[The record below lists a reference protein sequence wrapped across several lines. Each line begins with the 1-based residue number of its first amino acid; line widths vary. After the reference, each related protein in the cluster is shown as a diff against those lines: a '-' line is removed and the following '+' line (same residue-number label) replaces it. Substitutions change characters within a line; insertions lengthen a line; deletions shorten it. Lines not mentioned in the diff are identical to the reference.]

1 MKIGELAKAAEVS
14 KDAIR
19 HYLDT
24 GLLQA
29 EKDPGNGYQVFSPEA
44 VSRLRFIKQAQQ
56 LGFRLEDIA
65 GIFRDAE
72 DAQSPCPRVRDII
85 VERIRETR
93 QQIAELT
100 RLCDNME
107 TAVESWEQMP
117 NQMPNGHSICRLIES
132 QTKPKSTPPACAAI
146 ASDAGEASLCL
157 QE

>member
-14 KDAIR
+14 KDTIR
-19 HYLDT
+19 HYLDM

-56 LGFRLEDIA
+56 LGFRLDDIA
-65 GIFRDAE
+65 RIFEDAQ

-107 TAVESWEQMP
+107 KAVGSWEEMP
-117 NQMPNGHSICRLIES
+117 NQMPNGQSICRLIES
-132 QTKPKSTPPACAAI
+132 QTNSKSTAPARTAI
-146 ASDAGEASLCL
+146 ACDGGDQLLCL